1 MAAAGIPI
9 HRTDHAEA
17 IARMAIESME
27 TMNGYITE
35 DGHEI
40 KFRVGLDC
48 GPIVAGVIGK
58 QKFIYDLWGDMVN
71 TASRMETNG
80 ITGRI
85 QCTERFKEKLG
96 SRSEELGIKLEE
108 RGEIEVKGKGMMK
121 TYFIN

>member
-1 MAAAGIPI
+1 
-9 HRTDHAEA
+9 
-17 IARMAIESME
+17 
-27 TMNGYITE
+27 
-35 DGHEI
+35 
-40 KFRVGLDC
+40 
-48 GPIVAGVIGK
+48 
-58 QKFIYDLWGDMVN
+58 
-71 TASRMETNG
+71 METNG